1 MIKLIAFLFT
11 ILNLTLISPV
21 YGQQKISDEDNTFN
35 FIIPNDWEEIPL
47 DEINQEFEA
56 IKKLRKG
63 NRKKVEPINLMGF
76 KLKGERADWY
86 PHVQIREVYSPITEQ
101 DIKDLEKVDW
111 QWIKKRLN
119 EIQENMAKHETP
131 PYMFYDKEKGFMW
144 ILMRMLNKTGFEDYY
159 ILMVG
164 AAVPTKK
171 GHLMVTCTLKEE
183 NKKKY
188 YTTCFKKIKSF
199 NVSDDFIIRYK

>member
-1 MIKLIAFLFT
+1 MIKLIAFLFA
-11 ILNLTLISPV
+11 ILNLTLISPI
-21 YGQQKISDEDNTFN
+21 YGQQEINDIDKNFN
-35 FIIPNDWEEIPL
+35 LIIPNDWEEIPL
-47 DEINQEFEA
+47 DEINREFEQ

-63 NRKKVEPINLMGF
+63 NQKKVEPINLMGF
-76 KLKGERADWY
+76 KLKGERPDWY
-86 PHVQIREVYSPITEQ
+86 PHVQISEVYSPITEQ
-101 DIKDLEKVDW
+101 EIRSLDKVDW

-119 EIQENMAKHETP
+119 QIQENMAKHETP

-159 ILMVG
+159 ILTVG

-171 GHLMVTCTLKEE
+171 GHLMVTCTLKEG

-188 YTTCFKKIKSF
+188 YTTCFNIIRSF